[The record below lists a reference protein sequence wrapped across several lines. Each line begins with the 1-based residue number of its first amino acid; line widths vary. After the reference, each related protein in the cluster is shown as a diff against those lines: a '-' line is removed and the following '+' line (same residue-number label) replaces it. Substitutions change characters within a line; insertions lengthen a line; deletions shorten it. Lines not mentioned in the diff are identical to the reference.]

1 VSWWLLGPSSVK
13 SLFGNAPHQMK
24 HPPKQ
29 VGFFLPLLVMKVQF
43 LGSIFPPLSLVYTVV
58 IDYWQAAVMIAQSE
72 FGI

>member
-1 VSWWLLGPSSVK
+1 VYWWLLGPSSVK

-29 VGFFLPLLVMKVQF
+29 VGYFLPLLVMKVRF
-43 LGSIFPPLSLVYTVV
+43 LESIFPRLLLVYAVA